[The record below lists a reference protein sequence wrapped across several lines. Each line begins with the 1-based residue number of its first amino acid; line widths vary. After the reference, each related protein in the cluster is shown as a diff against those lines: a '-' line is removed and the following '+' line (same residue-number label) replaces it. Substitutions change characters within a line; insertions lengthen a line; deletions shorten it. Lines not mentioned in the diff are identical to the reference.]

1 MRMMNLLKV
10 FVVSGS
16 LLLPV
21 VLTAQDTKQD
31 RDEVRDGRRQVRKDR
46 KAAVTTPVGQ
56 GKIADQRA
64 AQKERKVVRSDRRET
79 RQDRQ
84 ETPKQ

>member
-1 MRMMNLLKV
+1 MN
-10 FVVSGS
+10 FVKGLVLSGA

-21 VLTAQDTKQD
+21 VLAAQDTTQD
-31 RDEVRDGRRQVRKDR
+31 RGEVRAGRRQVRKDR

-64 AQKERKVVRSDRRET
+64 AQKERKAVRSDRRET

-84 ETPKQ
+84 EATPKQ